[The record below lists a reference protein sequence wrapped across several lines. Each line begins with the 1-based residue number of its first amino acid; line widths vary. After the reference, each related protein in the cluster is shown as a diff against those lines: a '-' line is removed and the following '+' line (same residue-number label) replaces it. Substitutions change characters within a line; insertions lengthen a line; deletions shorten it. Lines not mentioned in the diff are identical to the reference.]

1 MYVHT
6 AKQKDRIKKH
16 LNAPE
21 KQKKQ
26 ERGKYLMIY
35 SKPQPKASFSTPD
48 AQNLKFWLHVY
59 NMLITYES
67 PC

>member
-26 ERGKYLMIY
+26 EKGKMIY
-35 SKPQPKASFSTPD
+35 SKPWPKASFSTPD
-48 AQNLKFWLHVY
+48 AQNL
-59 NMLITYES
+59 
-67 PC
+67 